1 MGKIMNSTA
10 IRKIMVVY
18 ILLAITVTGC
28 SHNSNKNKNTE
39 LPASIKHLNFEEH
52 LDISIGFWNIDN
64 LANSNNTDT
73 LMQYLEE
80 LFNITIHPVSF
91 TWSNYK
97 ERYQILS
104 ATKSL
109 PDVFATVTLS
119 SSDNNDSASLNDM
132 VKNGSIRSLP
142 EDLSSYPL
150 LEALMKS
157 VSYTRNSDGSFYT
170 IPRMSFMDPVLGA
183 TDAVMLVRRDWMDN
197 LGLKDPETFNDFLT
211 MTTAFAKED
220 PDGNGINDTI
230 GYNVNKLSA
239 LGKWVMLGL
248 APECNVYT
256 WTEINGEYVPSWST
270 ENFKKVVTAYRELY
284 EAGGLDPD
292 FYSKSTSAVM
302 EDFASSRL
310 GALEYK
316 SSPPALL
323 ELKTLW
329 DSLNDKSF
337 EECVD
342 IVPIFPASDGIRYS
356 NSSSIFW
363 SESLISSAASDAKV
377 ERILALYEYLL
388 SEEGIELSHY
398 GIPEVDYTKTEDGYR
413 MLIDTG
419 EETLKNTL
427 IEKYPSYTLFSSLAA
442 WGGGGGWSD
451 FEDTPLNNLQYGSA
465 SVKLARKSA
474 LWNSENT
481 VLVSRPYEFLMYPK
495 VPTDVFSTSQAF
507 NTFVKCIIG
516 TDNPVKMW
524 ENYINQL
531 KAQGFDEYIKQQN
544 DIYNSR

>member
-28 SHNSNKNKNTE
+28 SHNSNKNTE

-150 LEALMKS
+150 LEALMNS

-197 LGLKDPETFNDFLT
+197 LGLKNPETFNDFLT

-302 EDFASSRL
+302 EDFASNRL

-474 LWNSENT
+474 LWYSENT

-524 ENYINQL
+524 EDYINQL

-544 DIYNSR
+544 EIYNNR